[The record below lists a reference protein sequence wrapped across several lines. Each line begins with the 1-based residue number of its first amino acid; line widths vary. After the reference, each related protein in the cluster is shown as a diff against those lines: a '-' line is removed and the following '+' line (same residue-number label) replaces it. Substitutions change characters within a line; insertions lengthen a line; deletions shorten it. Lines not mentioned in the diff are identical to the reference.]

1 MTVAALVASILV
13 GLMFVLAGASKLALG
28 PAWPQQARGFGAPA
42 WVAPVVPWFELALGA
57 TLVVQVA
64 QPWPA
69 VGAIAIML
77 LFTALITRHLL
88 AGRRP
93 ECACFG
99 AWSAKPIGVGH
110 LVRNSVLLAL
120 AVLALWA

>member
-1 MTVAALVASILV
+1 MTIVAVGASILV

-42 WVAPVVPWFELALGA
+42 WVVPVVPWVELVLGA

-64 QPWPA
+64 TPWPA
-69 VGAIAIML
+69 VGAVAILL
-77 LFTALITRHLL
+77 LFTALIGRHLL

-110 LVRNSVLLAL
+110 LVRNTVLLAL

>member
-1 MTVAALVASILV
+1 MSIVALVASVLV

-28 PAWPQQARGFGAPA
+28 PAWPQQARGFGAPG
-42 WVAPVVPWFELALGA
+42 WVVPAVPWVELVLGA
-57 TLVVQVA
+57 TLVVQIA

-69 VGAIAIML
+69 VGAVAIML
-77 LFTALITRHLL
+77 LFTGLIVRHLV

-110 LVRNSVLLAL
+110 VVRNGVLLAL

>member
-1 MTVAALVASILV
+1 MTIVTVVASILV

-42 WVAPVVPWFELALGA
+42 WVVPVVPWVELVLGA

-64 QPWPA
+64 TPWPA
-69 VGAIAIML
+69 VGAVAILL
-77 LFTALITRHLL
+77 LFTALIGRHLL

-110 LVRNSVLLAL
+110 LVRNTVLLAL

>member
-1 MTVAALVASILV
+1 MAIVAVVASILV

-28 PAWPQQARGFGAPA
+28 PAWPQQARGFGAPG
-42 WVAPVVPWFELALGA
+42 WIAPIVPWLELVLGA
-57 TLVVQVA
+57 TLVVQIA
-64 QPWPA
+64 EPWPA
-69 VGAIAIML
+69 VGAVAIL
-77 LFTALITRHLL
+77 VLFTALIARHLI

-110 LVRNSVLLAL
+110 LVRNTVLLAL
-120 AVLALWA
+120 AVLALFA

>member
-1 MTVAALVASILV
+1 V
-13 GLMFVLAGASKLALG
+13 
-28 PAWPQQARGFGAPA
+28 
-42 WVAPVVPWFELALGA
+42 
-57 TLVVQVA
+57 
-64 QPWPA
+64 
-69 VGAIAIML
+69 
-77 LFTALITRHLL
+77 RHLV

-110 LVRNSVLLAL
+110 VVRNGVLLAL